1 MVDDKL
7 QDITQAAHNI
17 GMAAWFGGVLFG
29 RLAHNPSLR
38 LIRSERERGQV
49 ANAAWNAYNLVNA
62 ASLAAVGLG
71 HVAGRLT
78 ELRTANLSPRERPL
92 VAAMDVFTA
101 ASVVTGILSGIQG
114 ARLARQA
121 AGGRVPIRSGTRP
134 SPRTPAQAARIQGSI
149 DRLGALNVA
158 TGVGL
163 LTSTG
168 LFWRSAVARPPKR
181 RALRRSARR

>member
-38 LIRSERERGQV
+38 LIRNERERGQV
-49 ANAAWNAYNLVNA
+49 ANAAWNAYNVVNL
-62 ASLAAVGLG
+62 ASLTAVGLG

-78 ELRTANLSPRERPL
+78 ELSGPNLSPRERPL
-92 VAAMDVFTA
+92 VTAMDVFTA
-101 ASVVTGILSGIQG
+101 ASVGTGILSGIQG

-121 AGGRVPIRSGTRP
+121 PGAAVPIRSGTRP
-134 SPRTPAQAARIQGSI
+134 SRRTPRTAARIQRSL
-149 DRLGALNVA
+149 DVLSALNVA
-158 TGVGL
+158 SGLGL

-168 LFWRSAVARPPKR
+168 LFWRNAVARPPKR
-181 RALRRSARR
+181 RALRRRARR